1 MTSIERRLDE
11 VAERIARAGEEM
23 AVAGEQVAFQT
34 DVAEEARVRM
44 LVSETPLSVREHRE
58 ASGDLERLQE
68 HHARCLRHLEDL
80 RRERDRLL
88 DEMLERGR

>member
-1 MTSIERRLDE
+1 VTSIERRLRD
-11 VAERIARAGEEM
+11 VAERISRAEEEL
-23 AVAGEQVAFQT
+23 AVAGEQMAFQT

-58 ASGDLERLQE
+58 ASGDLDRLRE
-68 HHARCLRHLEDL
+68 HHGRCLRNLQEL

-88 DEMLERGR
+88 DEMLERGS